1 MQVEPSLNGVAPHP
15 QQHVEGV
22 RMLITNNT
30 SPSKCSYFHHKL
42 IIKKYSLHKNF
53 FVSTYLRSP
62 NILTT
67 IAPRNLDR
75 VRRCRH
81 VGRLGSRTVPGLSAD
96 LDLPRSAALYA
107 SPRWQT
113 PSIC

>member
-15 QQHVEGV
+15 QQHVEGD
-22 RMLITNNT
+22 RMLITNT
-30 SPSKCSYFHHKL
+30 LRLASVATF
-42 IIKKYSLHKNF
+42 IIYLVSEKYSLHRKF
-53 FVSTYLRSP
+53 FMSTYLRSL

-67 IAPRNLDR
+67 IAPRNLVR

-81 VGRLGSRTVPGLSAD
+81 VGRVGSRTVPGLSAD
-96 LDLPRSAALYA
+96 LDYPRSAALYA
-107 SPRWQT
+107 SLRWQT